1 MNWDGGDRAC
11 RGRGQSGSSLR
22 RRSGFP
28 HAVRPASRLSPT
40 LWIAGT
46 AAKAPESLKVSLRPS
61 GTGRAP
67 IDPSRSCRQPTT
79 KPGPAFQPC
88 GLTDGKRPASSRP
101 YMGTGRAASTHA
113 VYPQSARRSLRLL
126 HRISPQPFSPRPPV
140 TTPAARLATYF
151 HVHLVSDSTGET
163 LNAMARAVCARF
175 DNVLPIEHI
184 YALVRSQRQ
193 LDRAL
198 GDIEEAPG
206 IVLHTIVD
214 DKLRQALE
222 EGCRRMSML
231 CIPALDLLVSA
242 MSRYLGYS
250 TTTRGGAHLRLDN
263 DYFNRMDALNYA
275 IGHDD
280 GQGGQDLE
288 QADVILVGVSRTSK
302 TPTCIYLAH
311 RGVRA
316 GNVPLVPGRPIPEK
330 LFDLKTTLVVVLT
343 ISPDRLIQIRRNRLL
358 SLKENRESTY
368 IDVDAVRDEIVQARR
383 LYERQG
389 WPVIDVTRRSVEEPA
404 AAVLNLLHG
413 GHGQI
418 EVLGGWP
425 RSYWRPRA

>member
-1 MNWDGGDRAC
+1 
-11 RGRGQSGSSLR
+11 LF
-22 RRSGFP
+22 RS
-28 HAVRPASRLSPT
+28 ARLLSPSA
-40 LWIAGT
+40 LPF
-46 AAKAPESLKVSLRPS
+46 AKRGSTDFIPNFLGATDLPTS
-61 GTGRAP
+61 
-67 IDPSRSCRQPTT
+67 QP
-79 KPGPAFQPC
+79 P
-88 GLTDGKRPASSRP
+88 
-101 YMGTGRAASTHA
+101 
-113 VYPQSARRSLRLL
+113 
-126 HRISPQPFSPRPPV
+126 
-140 TTPAARLATYF
+140 RLATYF

-175 DNVLPIEHI
+175 ENVLPIEHI

-214 DKLRQALE
+214 DKLRHALE
-222 EGCRRMSML
+222 EGCRRLDMP
-231 CIPALDLLVSA
+231 CIPALDPLVSA
-242 MSRYLGYS
+242 MQRYLGA
-250 TTTRGGAHLRLDN
+250 TTTSRVGAHLRLDN

-280 GQGGQDLE
+280 GQGGQDLD
-288 QADVILVGVSRTSK
+288 QADVVLVGVSRTSK

-316 GNVPLVPGRPIPEK
+316 ANVPLVPGRPVPEK
-330 LFDLKTTLVVVLT
+330 LFTMKNTLIVGLT

-368 IDVDAVRDEIVQARR
+368 IDVDSVREEIVYARR
-383 LYERQG
+383 LYERHG
-389 WPVIDVTRRSVEEPA
+389 WPTIDVTRRSVEETA

-413 GHGQI
+413 GHGQV
-418 EVLGGWP
+418 EVLG
-425 RSYWRPRA
+425 